1 MNAVLMNLLLT
12 GAAKGNHGYRSA
24 AFGYLKATISTK
36 DVGGYTTFAASKP
49 GQLNG
54 YRRVLPPSRDPR
66 TPRTICRPT
75 VLPSVRA
82 ALLAMVSTRLS
93 PRRPPEEPD

>member
-24 AFGYLKATISTK
+24 AFGYSKATISTK

-49 GQLNG
+49 GQLK
-54 YRRVLPPSRDPR
+54 RLPLSASPKQRPEDP
-66 TPRTICRPT
+66 TDD
-75 VLPSVRA
+75 LPSNRA
-82 ALLAMVSTRLS
+82 AQRTGRALGHGLYQAVPT
-93 PRRPPEEPD
+93 PAAGGT